1 MKIVLQLGSAS
12 TISYSDI
19 SEITLL
25 KDLQRALFAFH
36 PFTGCDS
43 TSTFEGKEK
52 RKCLT
57 VLESGGKF
65 LDEFSLFVEHQ
76 DVYETVGE
84 TLE

>member
-1 MKIVLQLGSAS
+1 M
-12 TISYSDI
+12 
-19 SEITLL
+19 
-25 KDLQRALFAFH
+25 RF
-36 PFTGCDS
+36 

-65 LDEFSLFVEHQ
+65 LDEFSLFAEHQ